1 MPLTLAIH
9 PWIVVAIVV
18 GVASVVTLAVIVL
31 PPSKRIREE
40 PPLDDDVET
49 RLLLGDDPQEIAED
63 EDAEASE
70 EADEATGVPTEPS
83 GPAA

>member
-1 MPLTLAIH
+1 MPLTLAIQ

-70 EADEATGVPTEPS
+70 EIDEATGVPTEPS